1 MNHILPKNE
10 ISIGTNYILQL
21 NHPLGSGSFGEIYK
35 GKNIILN
42 IDIAIKCESLHRKHQ
57 RLKYESGVLKYLQ
70 GGKYPPPMG
79 IPALYDFLISENF
92 NYMMMELLGPSLE
105 DLFEIFHNKF
115 SLKTILSL
123 GDQMLCRIEFL
134 HSRHLVHRD
143 IKPDNF
149 LMGLNK
155 NKSIVHICDF
165 GLCKNFRD
173 QKGKHIPFQD
183 GKSLTGTSRYASI
196 HSHLG
201 YEQSRRDDLE
211 SLAYSLIYFSRGS
224 LPWMGTKAQNKQEK
238 YKKILQIK
246 LNSTVNVLCDK
257 LPNEFIDFVNY
268 IKDLA
273 FDDRPNYQYL
283 KSILGNIYDKYKYNY
298 DTIYDFTD
306 YLTKK
311 ENEEKEKENKKQ
323 SEINFLNIQ
332 NKNEKEE
339 TKISENNQQEN
350 NNFNQNDKNEQ

>member
-1 MNHILPKNE
+1 MNRIPPKEE
-10 ISIGTNYILQL
+10 ISIGTKYILQL
-21 NHPLGSGSFGEIYK
+21 KNLLGCGSFGETYK
-35 GKNIILN
+35 GKNIVLN
-42 IDIAIKCESLHRKHQ
+42 IDIAIKCESIKGKNHQ
-57 RLKYESGVLKYLQ
+57 RLKYESSVLKYLQ
-70 GGKYPPPMG
+70 GGKYPPPIG
-79 IPALYDFLISENF
+79 IPALYDFLTSENYY
-92 NYMMMELLGPSLE
+92 YMMMELLGPSLE
-105 DLFEIFHNKF
+105 DLFDICHNKF

-134 HSRHLVHRD
+134 HSMHLIHRD

-155 NKSIVHICDF
+155 NKSIVYICDF
-165 GLCKNFRD
+165 GLCKMFID
-173 QKGKHIPFQD
+173 QNGKHIPFQE

-196 HSHLG
+196 GSHLG

-224 LPWMGTKAQNKQEK
+224 LPWMGIKAQNKEEK

-257 LPNEFIDFVNY
+257 LPKEFIEFVNY
-268 IKDLA
+268 IKNLA
-273 FDDRPNYQYL
+273 FDDKPNYQYL
-283 KSILGNIYDKYKYNY
+283 KTILGNIYENFHYNY

-311 ENEEKEKENKKQ
+311 ENEEKEKEKERKKQ
-323 SEINFLNIQ
+323 SEKKDEIQ
-332 NKNEKEE
+332 EKEIDKKIE
-339 TKISENNQQEN
+339 TNQKENKININK
-350 NNFNQNDKNEQ
+350 KNTNEH

>member
-1 MNHILPKNE
+1 MNRIPPKEE
-10 ISIGTNYILQL
+10 ISIGTKYILQL
-21 NHPLGSGSFGEIYK
+21 KNLLGSGSFGETYK
-35 GKNIILN
+35 GKNIVLN
-42 IDIAIKCESLHRKHQ
+42 IDIAIKCESIKGKNHQ
-57 RLKYESGVLKYLQ
+57 RLKYESSVLKYLQ
-70 GGKYPPPMG
+70 GGKYPPPIG
-79 IPALYDFLISENF
+79 IPALYDFLTSENYF
-92 NYMMMELLGPSLE
+92 YMMMELLGPSLE
-105 DLFEIFHNKF
+105 DLFDICHNKF

-134 HSRHLVHRD
+134 HSMHLIHRD

-155 NKSIVHICDF
+155 NKSIVYICDF
-165 GLCKNFRD
+165 GLCKMFID
-173 QKGKHIPFQD
+173 QNGKHIPFQE

-196 HSHLG
+196 GSHLG

-224 LPWMGTKAQNKQEK
+224 LPWMGIKAQNKEEK

-257 LPNEFIDFVNY
+257 LPKEFIEFVNY
-268 IKDLA
+268 IKNLA
-273 FDDRPNYQYL
+273 FDEKPNYQYL
-283 KSILGNIYDKYKYNY
+283 KSILGNIYENHNYSY

-311 ENEEKEKENKKQ
+311 EKENKEKEKKSETNLFPSVEKVEEETNKKI
-323 SEINFLNIQ
+323 EKNLAETNNIINQ
-332 NKNEKEE
+332 K
-339 TKISENNQQEN
+339 
-350 NNFNQNDKNEQ
+350 